1 MLEELMETEK
11 EKRSKSV
18 ENNLIKANI
27 NLMDKINLLKEDI
40 QNEIYKIRA
49 SKLTKSEVVKDLEKI
64 LENNN

>member
-40 QNEIYKIRA
+40 QNEIYKIRT

>member
-40 QNEIYKIRA
+40 QNEIYKIRT
-49 SKLTKSEVVKDLEKI
+49 SKLTKSEAVKDLEKI

>member
-40 QNEIYKIRA
+40 QNEIYKIRT
-49 SKLTKSEVVKDLEKI
+49 SKLTKSEVIKDLEKI